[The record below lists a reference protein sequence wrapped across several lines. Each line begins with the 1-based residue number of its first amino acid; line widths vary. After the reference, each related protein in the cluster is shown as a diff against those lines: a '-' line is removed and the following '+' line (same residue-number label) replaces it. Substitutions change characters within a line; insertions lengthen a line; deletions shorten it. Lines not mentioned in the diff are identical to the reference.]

1 MSLTSLFFEFEDK
14 NVLVIGTGSVG
25 IRRARRFLDVGANVS
40 IITHHLEDSIREEF
54 IEKGAIFYDDED
66 RDRLLEECDLV
77 IVATDNHEL
86 NREISLKAKDKLVN
100 CASDITLS
108 NIIVPSTFK
117 IGDVTVSLYTGS
129 KSPMMAKEL
138 RKKIQSVI
146 SDEDVLNIR
155 LQENIRDL
163 LKEKIPSQPKRKEMM
178 KKIRD
183 DEKVQEYLEKGDL
196 EGATSYVQ
204 KKLNSI

>member
-1 MSLTSLFFEFEDK
+1 MSLTPLFFEFEDK

-40 IITHHLEDSIREEF
+40 IITHHLEDDVREEF
-54 IEKGAIFYDDED
+54 LQKGAKFYADSD
-66 RDRLLEECDLV
+66 RDKLLEECDLV

-155 LQENIRDL
+155 LQENIRGL

-178 KKIRD
+178 KKIKD

>member
-40 IITHHLEDSIREEF
+40 IITHHLEDSIKEEF
-54 IEKGAIFYDDED
+54 IEKGALFYNDND

-117 IGDVTVSLYTGS
+117 IGDVIVSLYTGS

-155 LQENIRDL
+155 LQENVRDL

-183 DEKVQEYLEKGDL
+183 NEKVQEYLEKGDL

>member
-14 NVLVIGTGSVG
+14 HVLVIGTGSVG

-40 IITHHLEDSIREEF
+40 IITHHLEDSIKEEF
-54 IEKGAIFYDDED
+54 IEKGALFYNDND

>member
-40 IITHHLEDSIREEF
+40 IITHHLEDSIKEEF
-54 IEKGAIFYDDED
+54 IEKGAIFYDDDD

-117 IGDVTVSLYTGS
+117 IGDVIVSLYTGS

-155 LQENIRDL
+155 LQENVRDL

>member
-1 MSLTSLFFEFEDK
+1 MSLTPLFFEFEDK

-40 IITHHLEDSIREEF
+40 IITHHLEDDVREKF
-54 IEKGAIFYDDED
+54 LQKGAKFYADSD
-66 RDRLLEECDLV
+66 RDKLLEECDLV

-155 LQENIRDL
+155 LQENIRGL

-178 KKIRD
+178 KKIKD

>member
-1 MSLTSLFFEFEDK
+1 MTLTSLFFEFEDK

-40 IITHHLEDSIREEF
+40 IITHHLEDSIKEEF
-54 IEKGAIFYDDED
+54 IEKGAIFYDDDD

-117 IGDVTVSLYTGS
+117 IGDVIVSLYTGS

-155 LQENIRDL
+155 LQENVRDL

>member
-1 MSLTSLFFEFEDK
+1 MSLTPLFFEFEDK
-14 NVLVIGTGSVG
+14 NVLIIGTGSVG

-40 IITHHLEDSIREEF
+40 IITHHLEDSIKEEF
-54 IEKGAIFYDDED
+54 IEKGALFYNDND

-155 LQENIRDL
+155 LQENVRDL

-183 DEKVQEYLEKGDL
+183 NEKVQEYLEKGDL

>member
-40 IITHHLEDSIREEF
+40 IITHHLEDSIKKEF

-163 LKEKIPSQPKRKEMM
+163 LKEKIPSQPKRKEIM

>member
-40 IITHHLEDSIREEF
+40 IITHHLEDSIKEEF
-54 IEKGAIFYDDED
+54 IEKGAIFYDDDD

-183 DEKVQEYLEKGDL
+183 NEKVQEYLEKGDL